1 MKKLLYISVNSK
13 LEEDS
18 TSKTVARKLIDK
30 IIKYEDCEVEVEE
43 FDVYKEHIP
52 TLTHE
57 YFCGRNTLC
66 NDEDYEE
73 LNHRA
78 RNEIDRIKVLANQF
92 KEADIYVVA
101 SPMWSLFFPAPFK
114 QYLDCVIQNGITI
127 DISEKKCKGLLDDKE
142 RKFYFVQSSG
152 GDIPVL
158 FKGMLD
164 HSSCYLKDIVKF
176 MGIDKYK
183 EILVDGT
190 GFTKEERR
198 DAIEAAEDEID
209 AMFKIGKAIDKAC
222 EDSKEFMDKMKGY
235 HKKLKKE
242 DNSFTYRA
250 KEDKDEEEP
259 KEKENFNEEE
269 EQEHKAEKN
278 NKENESVIKNEPA
291 IKEEE
296 KNHEEIVENDY
307 PADDTKK
314 EPEEEL
320 TDEKMQS
327 YEKMESDKVLNEES
341 AKEY

>member
-13 LEEDS
+13 SEEDS

-30 IIKYEDCEVEVEE
+30 IIKYEECEVDVEE

-127 DISEKKCKGLLDDKE
+127 EISGKKCKGLLDDKE

-152 GDIPVL
+152 GDIPLL

-190 GFTKEERR
+190 GFTREERR
-198 DAIEAAEDEID
+198 EAIEAAEDEID
-209 AMFKIGKAIDKAC
+209 AIFKISNVIDKAY
-222 EDSKEFMDKMKGY
+222 ENSKEFMDKIKGNDG
-235 HKKLKKE
+235 KLKKE
-242 DNSFTYRA
+242 DNYFIY
-250 KEDKDEEEP
+250 KEKNDKEESE
-259 KEKENFNEEE
+259 EKENKEYERKE
-269 EQEHKAEKN
+269 SKE
-278 NKENESVIKNEPA
+278 ENESETKNEP
-291 IKEEE
+291 IVKEEE
-296 KNHEEIVENDY
+296 KNHEEIKESDY
-307 PADDTKK
+307 PVDDTKK

-320 TDEKMQS
+320 TEEKMES
-327 YEKMESDKVLNEES
+327 YEKMENDNVLNEES